1 MDRGYKEDNILI
13 DGVCYPFSTYTVTL
27 SKKHESGC
35 NLHFHSVIELI
46 YIENGS
52 FNIWLSGKA
61 YSAKAG
67 DLVVINSNECHKIQ
81 SSSENCVYKY
91 IKFDP
96 KDLYISDQNMLD
108 MQYVIPFTL
117 NTTDHQRVF
126 KSAEIDTDIIE
137 PLFFDACNEWDNR
150 QHGFELAI
158 RSDILRIILHVIRYW
173 DEIGF
178 KTSVVDI
185 SSGLSKTIHPAIKY
199 VEENCATASEAEA
212 AQLCK
217 LSYSYFSHSFKK
229 VMNMRFKEYVNYVR
243 INESQ
248 KLLISENKSVSEIA
262 EILGFSSPSHYIQS
276 FKKIK
281 GESPKQFKINYLK
294 NFLNKNP

>member
-35 NLHFHSVIELI
+35 NLHFHSDIELI

-248 KLLISENKSVSEIA
+248 KLLISVNKSVSEIA

>member
-13 DGVCYPFSTYTVTL
+13 DGVCYPFSTYTLTL

-35 NLHFHSVIELI
+35 NLHFHPDIEII

-52 FNIWLSGKA
+52 FNIWLSGTA
-61 YSAKAG
+61 YSAEAG

-81 SSSENCVYKY
+81 SSSENCIYKY

-96 KDLYISDQNMLD
+96 KELYISDQNMLD

-117 NTTDHQRVF
+117 NTTEHQRVF
-126 KSAEIDTDIIE
+126 KSTEIDSDYIKS
-137 PLFFDACNEWDNR
+137 LFIDACDEWDNR
-150 QHGFELAI
+150 QHGFELSI
-158 RSDILRIILHVIRYW
+158 RADILRITLHIIRYW
-173 DEIGF
+173 DKIGF
-178 KTSVVDI
+178 KTSPIDI

-199 VEENCATASEAEA
+199 VEENYAKASEAEA

-229 VMNMRFKEYVNYVR
+229 VMNMSFKEYVNYIR

-248 KLLISENKSVSEIA
+248 KLLISENKSVAEIA
-262 EILGFSSPSHYIQS
+262 DILGFSSSSHYIQS

-294 NFLNKNP
+294 YFLNNNQ

>member
-35 NLHFHSVIELI
+35 NLHFHSDIELI

-158 RSDILRIILHVIRYW
+158 RSDILRIILHVIRYS

-294 NFLNKNP
+294 NFLNKNL